1 MYMCKTTRV
10 HTHHTPHIAYVKH
23 HACSIH
29 IARHTSHITHHT
41 PHIINQSARR
51 YPSTHRTYTHTP
63 THTHAPT
70 ATKHTSTHANNH
82 SRDGVI
88 AISSGTHVV
97 LSLLMT
103 GFEGQKGHPQACCL
117 EQTIML

>member
-1 MYMCKTTRV
+1 MSLMSTYSKYCGQSTLLHPDNASPYTTP
-10 HTHHTPHIAYVKH
+10 TT
-23 HACSIH
+23 
-29 IARHTSHITHHT
+29 TSHITHHT